1 MDSEELKKQQEELK
15 AQQAEMKQRADENKK
30 VIMDLVANGK
40 LPQPRSLTRKERKS
54 IDSKGLNVFKIKK
67 EDNRSIAEI
76 RDELFDFILD
86 TAFPDFDFDELPN
99 NVVSWFADYVFAITY
114 RDELSEKN

>member
-1 MDSEELKKQQEELK
+1 MDNDELKKQQEELK
-15 AQQAEMKQRADENKK
+15 AQQAEMKQRAEENKK
-30 VIMDLVANGK
+30 VIMSLVADGK
-40 LPQPRSLTRKERKS
+40 LPQPRSLTRKERKA
-54 IDSKGLNVFKIKK
+54 IDSKGLNIFKIRP
-67 EDNRSIAEI
+67 EDKRSIAEV

-99 NVVSWFADYVFAITY
+99 NVASWFADYVFAITY